1 MIKRLSIIAFLASS
15 CAFAAHASESQF
27 NAAYCGS
34 ASCDG
39 ASVSNASIW
48 QQMRMLGTTEYL
60 GGRMGNTFV
69 DEAALLAGARLMGVT
84 TFDEYLRTGI
94 VPEGVSGLTSQLSSA
109 MGAVSGIDTSAVTG
123 SYTRATTA
131 ATASLSTPASDS
143 AYEGAAPASCSSEFA
158 QLQVSG
164 SNAYI
169 EDMTNLAKS
178 EAGFTR
184 KDGKGAGKSFES
196 EASGGGTKSAS
207 VFGLSC
213 LERIMTV
220 PKLDVFFSPPNLQK
234 IIDQASQAACD
245 MAMAAISDI
254 ARPTDRNIFDTL
266 QFGGF
271 MPGMNAAGL
280 GGKIASPI
288 NPSDLLSLVGQMT
301 PTRVTPNVTSI
312 TELFGG

>member
-1 MIKRLSIIAFLASS
+1 MIKRLSIAALLATT
-15 CAFAAHASESQF
+15 CVVGAHASESQF
-27 NAAYCGS
+27 NSTYCAA

-39 ASVSNASIW
+39 STVSNASIW
-48 QQMRMLGTTEYL
+48 QQLRMLGTTEFL

-69 DEAALLAGARLMGVT
+69 DESALVAGARLMGVT

-94 VPEGVSGLTSQLSSA
+94 VPEGANGLTTQLSSV
-109 MGAVSGIDTSAVTG
+109 MSAVSGINTSSVTG
-123 SYTRATTA
+123 SFTQATA
-131 ATASLSTPASDS
+131 QTASLSTPTSDS
-143 AYEGAAPASCSSEFA
+143 AYEGSAPESCNAEFA

-164 SNAYI
+164 ANAYI

-184 KDGKGAGKSFES
+184 KDGKGAGKSFEG
-196 EASGGGTKSAS
+196 EAGGGGKKSQS
-207 VFGLSC
+207 IFGLSC
-213 LERIMTV
+213 LEKIMTV

-234 IIDQASQAACD
+234 IIDQAGQAACD
-245 MAMAAISDI
+245 MAMSAISDI

-271 MPGMNAAGL
+271 MPGLNAAGL
-280 GGKIASPI
+280 GGKISSPI
-288 NPSDLLSLVGQMT
+288 TPADLLSLAGEMS
-301 PTRVTPNVTSI
+301 PTRVAPTVTSI